1 MHTARVL
8 LPSLAL
14 LLCTACLPGSPA
26 VQQPPENSTVQQ
38 QVSVQKAAEAY
49 IRSHISQLSPEP
61 AVLGGTFY
69 VTEIEWQNDSTA
81 VVSYE
86 DGHIALRGRARI
98 RANGAEVT
106 VESFSLIP
114 DALPPPK
121 KEEPV
126 PSPMQEEEPQ
136 AEPQVVGMANPASVG
151 CEEAGGTLRIEKKP
165 PAGGEY
171 GVCYFAGNRQC
182 EEWALL
188 RSDCPAGGVDVAG
201 YVTPAARYCAIT
213 GGAYRATNT
222 DGEEQGTCTF
232 KNGRVCDAWDLW
244 EGRC

>member
-1 MHTARVL
+1 MHLFPVAITTAT
-8 LPSLAL
+8 L

-26 VQQPPENSTVQQ
+26 VQQPPENPTVQQ
-38 QVSVQKAAEAY
+38 QASVQKAAEAY

-69 VTEIEWQNDSTA
+69 VTGIQWQNDGTA

-86 DGHIALRGRARI
+86 DGHIALRARARI

-114 DALPPPK
+114 DTLPPLK
-121 KEEPV
+121 KEEPA
-126 PSPMQEEEPQ
+126 PSPIQEEEPQ
-136 AEPQVVGMANPASVG
+136 GIGMANPASVG
-151 CEEAGGTLRIEKKP
+151 CEETGGTLRIEKKP

-171 GVCYFAGNRQC
+171 GVCYFAENRQC

-188 RSDCPAGGVDVAG
+188 RGDCPAGGVDVAG

-222 DGEEQGTCTF
+222 NGEEQGTCTF
-232 KNGRVCDAWDLW
+232 KNGRVCDVWDLW